1 MQFLQHFITLKINT
15 IQNNHQ
21 TAISANN
28 PFANNTKKS
37 MSPHDAQIQHKIFT
51 NNAYPDFRQAGDN
64 IYNII
69 QLVLTQIFHISI
81 ISRTLNFF
89 NNTYKK

>member
-28 PFANNTKKS
+28 PFANNTKKY
-37 MSPHDAQIQHKIFT
+37 MLLHDDQIQHKIFV
-51 NNAYPDFRQAGDN
+51 NNAYSDLRQAGDN
-64 IYNII
+64 IYDIM
-69 QLVLTQIFHISI
+69 QLVLTQIFDISI
-81 ISRTLNFF
+81 ISGTLNFF